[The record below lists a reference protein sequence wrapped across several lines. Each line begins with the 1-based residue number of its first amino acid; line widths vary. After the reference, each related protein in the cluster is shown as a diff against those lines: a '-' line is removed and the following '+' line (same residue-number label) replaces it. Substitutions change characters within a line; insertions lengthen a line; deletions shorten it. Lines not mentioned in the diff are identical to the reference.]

1 MTMETVMRH
10 VMVLAMLAVAL
21 PAQAAP
27 KPKPQSMGR
36 SGGAMPQIMT
46 VTPLASADGVV
57 LGSVRLLQEAE
68 GTRVVASVKGLP
80 PGDYAIHIH
89 AVGKCEGPDF
99 ATAGGHFNPEHRAHG
114 AMNPAGSH
122 QGDLPNITVVA
133 GANGGASE
141 GGIDAVRV
149 GLRLRDGEAPLF
161 DADGAAVVVHAK
173 PDDYKTD
180 PAGNAGPRMLCGVV
194 APAQAVP

>member
-1 MTMETVMRH
+1 MMMETGMRRT
-10 VMVLAMLAVAL
+10 VIVAMLMMAIPAL
-21 PAQAAP
+21 AAP
-27 KPKPQSMGR
+27 KPKPESLGR
-36 SGGAMPQIMT
+36 SGGAMPKTMI

-99 ATAGGHFNPEHRAHG
+99 ASAGGHFNPEHRAHG
-114 AMNPAGSH
+114 ALNPAGSH
-122 QGDLPNITVVA
+122 QGDLPNISVVA
-133 GANGGASE
+133 AAAGGTSE
-141 GGIDAVRV
+141 GSIDAVRP
-149 GLRLRDGEAPLF
+149 GLRLRDGNTPLF

-173 PDDYKTD
+173 PDDYRTD
-180 PAGNAGPRMLCGVV
+180 PAGNAGPRLLCGVV
-194 APAQAVP
+194 APAAT

>member
-1 MTMETVMRH
+1 MRAL
-10 VMVLAMLAVAL
+10 VIVAFLAMAV
-21 PAQAAP
+21 PAIAAP
-27 KPKPQSMGR
+27 KPKPESLGR
-36 SGGAMPQIMT
+36 SGGAMPQTMT

-99 ATAGGHFNPEHRAHG
+99 ASAGGHFNPEHKAHG
-114 AMNPAGSH
+114 ALNQAGAH
-122 QGDLPNITVVA
+122 QGDLPNISVA
-133 GANGGASE
+133 AAADGGTSE
-141 GGIDAVRV
+141 GRIDAVRA
-149 GLRLRDGEAPLF
+149 GLRLRDGDAPLF

-173 PDDYKTD
+173 PDDYRTD
-180 PAGNAGPRMLCGVV
+180 PAGNAGPRLLCGVV
-194 APAQAVP
+194 APAQAAK